1 MKPKHKGLS
10 IQSTVLFQYIGNN
23 DLQFN
28 SFMKGTKNSF
38 SIKRLIQVP
47 SLRSCIAKA
56 INKYFCLMEVRHCIN
71 SILIRRTLHDATKT
85 CDVRQKHA
93 TCDKIALCK
102 RAYLCDVRHATVD
115 CDC

>member
-1 MKPKHKGLS
+1 
-10 IQSTVLFQYIGNN
+10 
-23 DLQFN
+23 
-28 SFMKGTKNSF
+28 
-38 SIKRLIQVP
+38 
-47 SLRSCIAKA
+47 
-56 INKYFCLMEVRHCIN
+56 MEVRHCIN